1 MQEVIIILLNVFID
15 IGFRIPFL
23 SFISNELGANI
34 LLVGYRGF
42 GRSQGT
48 PSENGLKLDG
58 EAIASWAFS
67 NDPIA
72 KQYIDQNNVFL
83 FGRSLGGA
91 VAAHVAVK
99 MKLPF
104 KGIIIENTFSSM
116 GNLVDTLYPM
126 LKMLKDYMLKNKWE
140 TINIINAVPYPI
152 LFCRSERDEL
162 IPKTQMDELY
172 EKAKGAKFKRYYTIK
187 NGTHNEGFLY
197 DKKGYKD
204 ALLDFINECNVN
216 KTNESIGKDTEEK
229 ESKKDK

>member
-1 MQEVIIILLNVFID
+1 MLEVIIILLIVLD

-23 SFISNELGANI
+23 RFLSDDLDINV
-34 LLVGYRGF
+34 LLVGYRGY
-42 GRSQGT
+42 GKSQGN
-48 PSENGLKLDG
+48 PSEKGLRLDG

-67 NDPIA
+67 NDTIA

-116 GNLVDTLYPM
+116 GSLVDTLYPM
-126 LKMLKDYMLKNKWE
+126 LKMIKDYMLKNKWE
-140 TINIINAVPYPI
+140 TTNIIDSIPYPI
-152 LFCRSERDEL
+152 LFCRSEKDEL
-162 IPKTQMDELY
+162 IPKVQMDELY
-172 EKAKGAKFKRYYTIK
+172 EKAKSAKFKKYYTIK
-187 NGTHNEGFLY
+187 DGTHNEGFLY
-197 DKKGYKD
+197 DKKGYKE
-204 ALLDFINECNVN
+204 ALLNFINECNVN
-216 KTNESIGKDTEEK
+216 KSNKSIGKET